1 MKESLLLSFVVYGGS
16 LRLSCYALF
25 IINLASIRGALFC
38 SCYVWIYVLKESRP
52 TRQVPIA
59 KELDDQG
66 DECKPLNFTTAACSV
81 GAFQIKNLKKKSNQ
95 NLHWRIYKS
104 RSLIR

>member
-16 LRLSCYALF
+16 LRLSCYAPF

-38 SCYVWIYVLKESRP
+38 SRYVWIYVLKESRP
-52 TRQVPIA
+52 TRQVPTSA

-81 GAFQIKNLKKKSNQ
+81 GAFQIKNLKKNQ
-95 NLHWRIYKS
+95 IKTYIGVSTKVDL
-104 RSLIR
+104 